1 MSERITLAQA
11 LFSPRAV
18 ALVGASDRPR
28 KNNSRPLLYLKK
40 HGYPG
45 KVYPVNPTKT
55 EIDGARCYPSVKD
68 LPGPVDHAP
77 VMTPAALGPDTTRI
91 GRASWR
97 EWLCT

>member
-1 MSERITLAQA
+1 MIRRPPRSTRTDTLFPSSTRRRSSRMSERITLAQA

-45 KVYPVNPTKT
+45 AVYPVNPTKT
-55 EIDGARCYPSVKD
+55 EIDGERCYQSVKD
-68 LPGPVDHAP
+68 LQ
-77 VMTPAALGPDTTRI
+77 L
-91 GRASWR
+91 GRAHV
-97 EWLCT
+97 